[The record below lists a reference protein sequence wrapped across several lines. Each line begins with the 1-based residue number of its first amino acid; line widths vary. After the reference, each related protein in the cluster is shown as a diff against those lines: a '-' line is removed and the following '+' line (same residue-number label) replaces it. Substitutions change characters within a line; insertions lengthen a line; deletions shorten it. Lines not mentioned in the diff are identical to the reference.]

1 MEYKFTPAGENYA
14 PYASGGVFYSAPGHP
29 AFPVRLAV
37 EVFRRC
43 LHWRVA
49 AGVQPGPCVLYDP
62 CCGGAY
68 HLATLPWFNWEHI
81 AAIYASDIDADA
93 LAVAARNMALLTPDG
108 MELRVA
114 ELGAMHRQWGKA
126 SHAEALEYAHLLQA
140 RLGALAAGTEGHT
153 IPTRLFCA
161 DATDAAAVRAGLA
174 GATVDIVLTDLPYGQ
189 ASQWQFSAA
198 PKQVLPAGEGTP
210 AERLLAALLPALA
223 PGAVV
228 AVAANKGEKIGHA
241 AYRRLERLS
250 VGKRQIVVLHP
261 LA

>member
-49 AGVQPGPCVLYDP
+49 AGAQPGPCVLYDP

-140 RLGALAAGTEGHT
+140 QLASLCAGHA
-153 IPTRLFCA
+153 IPTHLFCA
-161 DATDAAAVRAGLA
+161 DATDGVAVQNGLA
-174 GATVDIVLTDLPYGQ
+174 GAKIDVVFADIPYGK
-189 ASQWQFSAA
+189 ASRWQFTTPA
-198 PKQVLPAGEGTP
+198 PGNTDEPVKRLLDSVLPV
-210 AERLLAALLPALA
+210 LAAHAIV
-223 PGAVV
+223 VV
-228 AVAANKGEKIGHA
+228 AAGKQDKISHA
-241 AYRRLERLS
+241 TYRRLEKFS
-250 VGKRQIVVLHP
+250 VGTRQIAILQPKV
-261 LA
+261 